1 MYQKIKYHVGNYLP
15 ALRSANYRLYFFGQ
29 GISLI
34 GSWIGSIAQQWLI
47 YPTLTQSK
55 SLLGIVNA
63 VNLLP
68 TVVLVLIAGVI
79 ADRVNRRNT
88 LIFIQSFFAVV
99 SLSVGLLI
107 LAGKIQIWHV
117 MVASLLSGIAFAF
130 DMPIRNSL
138 MLDLVDKKTY
148 PSAISLQSGI
158 FNIARAVGPATA
170 GFLIVFFGI
179 PIAYF
184 VDSVTYLA
192 VIGSIIV
199 MKLAVPVVSHKHE
212 PIIEGLVGGFAYLKQ
227 NKEIVALLLLLG
239 FGTVFT
245 WPINVLTPVFAHDIF
260 KRGVI
265 GFGLMQSAF
274 GLGAVVGAFSFS
286 KLFQKVAD
294 KFLLLATV
302 ISSIIILSFLFGL
315 SPSFNFSL
323 FIYVLFG
330 LNAAILIS
338 LVNTLIQINAPSV
351 LRGRLLSF
359 YSLVLIG
366 GMPFGSLYV
375 SLLVELIG
383 PRLTVISAAV
393 LYMIACLLIFALTK
407 DKLRQKLHLI
417 SKTNIQ

>member
-34 GSWIGSIAQQWLI
+34 GSWISSIAQQWLI
-47 YPTLTQSK
+47 YPTLTQNK
-55 SLLGIVNA
+55 SLLGIVSA
-63 VNLLP
+63 VHMFP
-68 TVVLVLIAGVI
+68 TVALVLIAGVV
-79 ADRVNRRNT
+79 ADRINRRNS
-88 LIFIQSFFAVV
+88 LILIQSFFALV
-99 SLSVGLLI
+99 SLIIGLLI

-117 MVASLLSGIAFAF
+117 IVAALLSGIAFAF

-158 FNIARAVGPATA
+158 FNIARAIGPATA

-179 PIAYF
+179 PFAYF
-184 VDSVTYLA
+184 IDAITYLA
-192 VIGSIIV
+192 VIGSIFI
-199 MKLAVPVVSHKHE
+199 MKLSVPVITHKHE
-212 PIIEGLVGGFAYLKQ
+212 PIVKGLIGGFEYLKN
-227 NKEIVALLLLLG
+227 NKVIIALLLLLG
-239 FGTVFT
+239 FGTIFT

-260 KRGVI
+260 NKGAV

-286 KLFQKVAD
+286 KLFQKISN
-294 KFLLLATV
+294 KFLLLTIT
-302 ISSIIILSFLFGL
+302 ISSIIVLSLLFGL

-323 FIYVLFG
+323 VIYVLYG

-338 LVNTLIQINAPSV
+338 LVNTLIQINAPSA

-359 YSLVLIG
+359 YSLVLVG
-366 GMPFGSLYV
+366 GMPFGSLYA
-375 SLLVELIG
+375 SLFVDLIG
-383 PRLTVISAAV
+383 PRLTVILAAF
-393 LYMIACLLIFALTK
+393 LYMIACLIIFIITK
-407 DKLRQKLHLI
+407 EKLRQKINSPYL
-417 SKTNIQ
+417 S